1 MEGAA
6 FAQVACQEDIPWL
19 VIRTISD
26 NANGLAA
33 QEFTEFLYE
42 YKFESNKLLN
52 ILLENHLNAPWENKR
67 I

>member
-6 FAQVACQEDIPWL
+6 FAQVACQENIPWL

-26 NANGLAA
+26 NADGLAA
-33 QEFTEFLYE
+33 QEFTEFLSE

-52 ILLENHLNAPWENKR
+52 ILIKNHVNAPWENKNN
-67 I
+67 